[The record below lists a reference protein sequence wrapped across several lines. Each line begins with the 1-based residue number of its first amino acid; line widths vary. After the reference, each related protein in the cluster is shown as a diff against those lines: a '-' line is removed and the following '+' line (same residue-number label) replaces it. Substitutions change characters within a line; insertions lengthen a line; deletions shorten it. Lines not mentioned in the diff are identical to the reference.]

1 MQQASGVHPG
11 AGPRASAP
19 PPEPRAWASVPP
31 ARWIWARR
39 GSDPRANPLG
49 QSQRGATSLSLSTR
63 LRYLNALL
71 VTSLSHQSSPT
82 ASAADNSVV

>member
-11 AGPRASAP
+11 GEGRAPA
-19 PPEPRAWASVPP
+19 PPEPRAGASVPP
-31 ARWIWARR
+31 ARWILARR

-49 QSQRGATSLSLSTR
+49 QSQRGATALSLSTR

>member
-1 MQQASGVHPG
+1 MQQARVHPG
-11 AGPRASAP
+11 GGPRASAP
-19 PPEPRAWASVPP
+19 PSHGPGRASLP